1 MQKLARIILRV
12 LQPNAEQLGKLGRDG
27 KVTW

>member
-1 MQKLARIILRV
+1 MQKLARLILRV
-12 LQPNAEQLGKLGRDG
+12 LQPNADQLGKLDIDG